1 VDVLLSDVVNLCIS
15 NIFVHL
21 CIICIIFAFFLRY
34 FASIFQLSSSF
45 PGKKP
50 VKKQRPPAFDVDVQV
65 FWRSSLD
72 AFDDWATRRFLFV
85 GSFGMAMDG
94 LAALASKVQV
104 SLNVYCI
111 YCG

>member
-1 VDVLLSDVVNLCIS
+1 L
-15 NIFVHL
+15 H
-21 CIICIIFAFFLRY
+21 FFLRY

-85 GSFGMAMDG
+85 RSFGMAMDG
-94 LAALASKVQV
+94 LAALASKVQM
-104 SLNVYCI
+104 SLNVFNVVKTML
-111 YCG
+111 